1 MIRVY
6 FSDQSVGEYSSEKD
20 AEHEILEA
28 HAEGV
33 SIDYICDAND
43 DTRYYS
49 LIWNVKLQKEF
60 TINPK
65 KDIVTVEEETH
76 TKTNIKS

>member
-6 FSDQSVGEYSSEKD
+6 FDDGSIGEYSSEKD
-20 AEHEILEA
+20 AQDDILEA

-33 SIDYICDAND
+33 LVHHINDSNNEDYI
-43 DTRYYS
+43 YS
-49 LIWNVKLQKEF
+49 LIWYVKLQKEF

-65 KDIVTVEEETH
+65 KDIVTREE
-76 TKTNIKS
+76 